1 MTDVRRPPRHLLREA
16 LLNLG
21 AGLGVLCVLA
31 AVASIGFSIR
41 PLIFRSGSMGPEIR
55 TGALGLART
64 VPAAELSVGDV
75 VSVVN
80 DRGVRV
86 THRIQTTRYIHPSAA
101 LTLRGDANPTA
112 DPDPYVVTEADRLF
126 FSVNYVGYGV
136 GVLSSPWGTFGGGLL
151 AGALLMYAFGRRETP
166 EPVADRDRGPTGP
179 SALSALMV
187 ATVLAGSA
195 LVVRPAALDT
205 EAAFTDS
212 ATALTGTFLA
222 QLTPPVLTCRIA
234 DTTTVEVAW
243 GGVPGATGY
252 SVTVNPL
259 LGAPVT
265 STVGSSTRTFQRSA
279 LVEVGT
285 IVVRTTASTW
295 TSAASN
301 TVNYNL
307 VAGLLDSCSA

>member
-1 MTDVRRPPRHLLREA
+1 MTDGRRPPRHLLREA

-31 AVASIGFSIR
+31 AVASIGFGIR

-64 VPAAELSVGDV
+64 VPAAALAVGDV

-86 THRIQTTRYIHPSAA
+86 THRIQTTRYVHPTAT

-112 DPDPYVVTEADRLF
+112 DPAPYVVTEADRLF
-126 FSVNYVGYGV
+126 FSVNHVGYLV
-136 GVLSSPWGTFGGGLL
+136 SVLSTPWGTFGAGLL
-151 AGALLMYAFGRRETP
+151 AGALLMYAFGRQAARG
-166 EPVADRDRGPTGP
+166 PVADRQPGSTGS
-179 SALSALMV
+179 SALSAFTV
-187 ATVLAGSA
+187 AAVLAGSA
-195 LVVRPAALDT
+195 LVVRPAAIDT

-212 ATALTGTFLA
+212 ATALTGTLTA
-222 QLTPPVLTCRIA
+222 QLGPPVLTCRIA
-234 DTTTVEVAW
+234 DATTVEVAW
-243 GGVPGATGY
+243 AAVPGATGY
-252 SVTVNPL
+252 SVTVSPV

-265 STVGSSTRTFQRSA
+265 SAVGLSPRTFQRSA

-285 IVVRTTASTW
+285 IVVRATASSW

-307 VAGLLDSCSA
+307 VAGLLDTCSA